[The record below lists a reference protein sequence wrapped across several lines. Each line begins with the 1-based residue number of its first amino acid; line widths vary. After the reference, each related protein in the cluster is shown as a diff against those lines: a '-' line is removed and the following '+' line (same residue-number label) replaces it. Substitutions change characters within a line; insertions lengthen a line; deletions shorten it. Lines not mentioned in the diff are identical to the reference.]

1 MDIPFAD
8 PPDNSIFFNKGAKTK
23 RHVRERTQLFEGL
36 EDFVT
41 MWV

>member
-8 PPDNSIFFNKGAKTK
+8 PPDNRIFFNKGAKTK
-23 RHVRERTQLFEGL
+23 RHVLEKRQLFENL

-41 MWV
+41 M